1 MLTTLLAAIAVAYLL
16 LLLVLRLSES
26 RLVYAPGERRL
37 EPPPP
42 GLPAERVEI
51 PSSDDVRLVAWI
63 IRTDPPDTGARWL
76 LICHGNAGNLS
87 NAGRPAHYAGL
98 RALGLN
104 LLAFDY
110 RGYGESG
117 GRPSE
122 RGLYA
127 DADAA
132 YRYLREQLRVPPWRI
147 VLFGHSLGS
156 AVAVDLAARE
166 PAAGLVLDGALASVV
181 GRAQEVYPY
190 VPVRLIARSRFV
202 SIEKIPRVSMPKLFL
217 HARGDEVIPF
227 GHGRRLFEAATEP
240 KTFVTLRGG
249 HGDAFDSDS
258 AAYFGA
264 MRAFLESLPAPGR
277 PGRTRTPGG
286 P

>member
-1 MLTTLLAAIAVAYLL
+1 MATTLLTAVAVAYLL

-26 RLVYAPGERRL
+26 RLVYAPGDRRL

-42 GLPAERVEI
+42 WLPADRVEI
-51 PSSDDVRLVAWI
+51 PSSGGVTLVAWRI
-63 IRTDPPDTGARWL
+63 PAAEPAPGARWL

-117 GRPSE
+117 GAPTE
-122 RGLYA
+122 QGLYD
-127 DADAA
+127 DAHAA
-132 YRYLREQLRVPPWRI
+132 YRYLRDIEGVPPDRI

-156 AVAVDLAARE
+156 AVAVELAGRE

-190 VPVRLIARSRFV
+190 VPVRFIARSRFA
-202 SIEKIPRVSMPKLFL
+202 SIERIGRVTMPKLFL
-217 HARGDEVIPF
+217 HARDDEVIPF
-227 GHGRRLFEAATEP
+227 DHGRRLFEAASEP
-240 KTFVTLRGG
+240 KTFVELQGG
-249 HGDAFDSDS
+249 HGDAFDIDS
-258 AAYFGA
+258 AVYFGA
-264 MRAFLESLPAPGR
+264 IGEFLKQLP
-277 PGRTRTPGG
+277 
-286 P
+286 